1 MDSTK
6 SGELKE
12 LEKRL
17 SRKRKERSEEKIKEI
32 LKKKEVD
39 YDTVTTILDIFRKS
53 KFQWKKEH
61 FDVFESRPNEFRGKE
76 LPDNNRE
83 CVMLGVRLGTMRS
96 KVIYNLKGLQI
107 TEKQNHDIDELIWN
121 FIWYQWREAKT
132 INDFLNQ
139 DDNDSLKREKGIS

>member
-1 MDSTK
+1 MNSTK
-6 SGELKE
+6 SRELKE

-32 LKKKEVD
+32 LKKKEID

-107 TEKQNHDIDELIWN
+107 TEKQKHDIDELIWN
-121 FIWYQWREAKT
+121 FIWYQWREVKT

-139 DDNDSLKREKGIS
+139 ENSNPTKKEKDIS

>member
-107 TEKQNHDIDELIWN
+107 TEKQKLGNLE
-121 FIWYQWREAKT
+121 FRE
-132 INDFLNQ
+132 
-139 DDNDSLKREKGIS
+139 S

>member
-1 MDSTK
+1 MNSTK

-107 TEKQNHDIDELIWN
+107 TEKQKHDIDELIWN

>member
-107 TEKQNHDIDELIWN
+107 TEKQKHDIDELIWN

>member
-107 TEKQNHDIDELIWN
+107 TEKQKHDIDELIWN

-139 DDNDSLKREKGIS
+139 DDNDSLKKEKGIS